1 MNLINAN
8 KEDENSEGENTN
20 NDIFNRSEPTDL
32 SDVEKYMDVLKSCEI
47 SYKSKNNLIKYE
59 DRTKK
64 AGITFDSKIDTV
76 GTYSL
81 SLESSKVKV
90 YTEDVK
96 EIFQTYPFNPDVIVQ
111 FQQGNLYIP
120 RNANIEMVLSL
131 GVETDGTVILYPFD
145 DESSNK
151 ENDAN
156 NSEE

>member
-1 MNLINAN
+1 
-8 KEDENSEGENTN
+8 
-20 NDIFNRSEPTDL
+20 
-32 SDVEKYMDVLKSCEI
+32 MDVLKSCEI
-47 SYKSKNNLIKYE
+47 SYKSKNNFIKYE

-81 SLESSKVKV
+81 SLESSKVKI
-90 YTEDVK
+90 YTDAVK
-96 EIFQTYPFNPDVIVQ
+96 EIFQTYPFNPDVHVQ

>member
-1 MNLINAN
+1 
-8 KEDENSEGENTN
+8 
-20 NDIFNRSEPTDL
+20 
-32 SDVEKYMDVLKSCEI
+32 
-47 SYKSKNNLIKYE
+47 
-59 DRTKK
+59 
-64 AGITFDSKIDTV
+64 
-76 GTYSL
+76 
-81 SLESSKVKV
+81 
-90 YTEDVK
+90 
-96 EIFQTYPFNPDVIVQ
+96 VQ